1 MQEINGGKGEGYVVL
16 IVDDMPDNLK
26 HLSELLKRAGYRV
39 MPAQNG
45 ATALK
50 AAAKVT
56 PDLILLDIRMPG
68 MDGFEVCARIKADAA
83 LKDVPVIFISA
94 LGDAEDKVKAF
105 DLGGVDYVTKPFQ
118 HEEVLARVTTH
129 LEMRRAQVA
138 LQQSRDQLEE
148 RVRQRTAS
156 LEEITAILR
165 ASEEKLR
172 TVADFTYDWEYW
184 LTPDGRL
191 AWISPSCKRITGYT
205 AEEFEADPKLLSR
218 VVHPEDRFSFEGHLC
233 GVEANDAGVHD
244 FTFRIVHRSGHTV
257 WLSHSCMAI
266 VRSDG
271 APLGRRVSNRDIT
284 KRKWAEDKLAWEL
297 ALNKAMSE
305 LSGALIA
312 KTLTIEDIAD
322 ITLYYSQR
330 LTGSDHGFVSAI
342 DPASGDLVSY
352 TLTRMMG
359 KECQVEAGETRTT
372 FPCGPDGR
380 YPKLWGHAL
389 NSRRSFYTN
398 IPSSHAASGGVPKGH
413 IPLGNFLAVPAII
426 GGRLIGLIALAN
438 APHEYTDRDVEAI
451 ERLADLYAVA
461 VDRHRNMMELRTS
474 EQRIRALFNATT
486 DSVMLLDAS
495 ARILAINEEG
505 AKWRGLEPQDMVGK
519 ALNDFLSPDIVSGR
533 REAMNECA
541 RSAQWVSAEERN
553 KDKVYRTRVFP
564 VFDKKGEA
572 IQFALFCRDVTER
585 VLAEE
590 ALRAAL
596 ERAETLTV
604 KAEAANKAKSEF
616 LANMSH
622 EIRTPLNGIMGMLQ
636 LLQNTPLTDEQ
647 DDYVLNAFK
656 ASKRLTRLL
665 SDILDISVIEADRL
679 VIKKTAFKI
688 TDVRQGLYDLF
699 ARDAAEKGLTLH
711 CHIDDRIPPEL
722 VGDEARLM
730 QILFNLVGNAVKF
743 TPQGGIEIDISLVSR
758 PTAPLCR
765 LLFSITD
772 TGIGIPE
779 DRLPEIFEP
788 FTQVEGSFVR
798 QYQGAGLGLAIAR
811 RLTRLMGGEMC
822 IASEEGAGACVYV
835 VLSFNAR
842 TQSHSASEI
851 VAEAEPTQ
859 RNGEVRVLLV
869 EDDPLNLLATK
880 LQLEKAGYPVT
891 TAENGKRALECLRQ
905 EDFDLILMDIQMPVM
920 DGVEATRIIR
930 SSPEFKSKFNIPIIA
945 LTAYAMTGDKEQFLA
960 VGINDYITKPAGIE
974 TLTDVIER
982 VRGSVSSSPSAR
994 EPSSKA

>member
-1 MQEINGGKGEGYVVL
+1 MQDINGGGEGYVVL
-16 IVDDMPDNLK
+16 IVDDMPENLK

-39 MPAQNG
+39 MPAQDG

-56 PDLILLDIRMPG
+56 PDLILLDIRMPD
-68 MDGFEVCARIKADAA
+68 MDGFEVCARFKADTA
-83 LKDVPVIFISA
+83 LKDIPVIFISA

-105 DLGGVDYVTKPFQ
+105 GLGGVDYITKPFQ

-129 LEMRRAQVA
+129 LEMRRARVA

-148 RVRQRTAS
+148 RVRQRTVT
-156 LEEITAILR
+156 LEETSAALR
-165 ASEEKLR
+165 ESEEKFR

-184 LTPDGRL
+184 LAPDGRL
-191 AWISPSCKRITGYT
+191 AWVSPSCKRITGYE
-205 AEEFEADPKLLSR
+205 AREFEADPALLSR
-218 VVHPEDRFSFEGHLC
+218 IVHPEDRALFDGHLRS
-233 GVEANDAGVHD
+233 VEASEAGIHD

-266 VRSDG
+266 ARPDG
-271 APLGRRVSNRDIT
+271 APLGRRVSNRNIT
-284 KRKWAEDKLAWEL
+284 KRRLAEDKLTREL

-312 KTLTIEDIAD
+312 KASRIEDIAD
-322 ITLYYSQR
+322 ITSYYSRR
-330 LTGSDHGFVSAI
+330 LTGSDHGFVAVI

-359 KECQVEAGETRTT
+359 AECQVGGENARTI

-380 YPKLWGHAL
+380 YATLWGHAL

-398 IPSSHAASGGVPKGH
+398 SPSTHAASGGVPEGH
-413 IPLGNFLAVPAII
+413 IPLKNFLAVPAII
-426 GGRLIGLIALAN
+426 GDRLIGLLALAN
-438 APHEYTDRDVEAI
+438 APYGYTDRDVEAV

-461 VDRHRNMMELRTS
+461 VDRHMKMVELRTS

-495 ARILAINEEG
+495 AKILAINEEG

-519 ALNDFLSPDIVSGR
+519 VLGDFLSPDIVSDR
-533 REAMNECA
+533 LEAMSQCA
-541 RSAQWVSAEERN
+541 RAVQWVGTEERN
-553 KDKVYRTRVFP
+553 KGKIYRTRVFP

-585 VLAEE
+585 VIAEE

-596 ERAETLTV
+596 DNAEELAV

-636 LLQNTPLTDEQ
+636 LLQGTPLTDEQ
-647 DDYVLNAFK
+647 NDYILNAFN

-665 SDILDISVIEADRL
+665 SDILDLSVIEAGKL
-679 VIKKTAFKI
+679 AIKNTEFKI
-688 TDVRQGLYDLF
+688 TGIRQGLYDLF
-699 ARDAAEKGLTLH
+699 TREVAEKGLTLR
-711 CHIDDRIPPEL
+711 CHIDERIPPEL

-743 TPQGGIEIDISLVSR
+743 TPQGGVEIDISLVSS

-772 TGIGIPE
+772 TGIGIPD
-779 DRLPEIFEP
+779 DRLSDIFEP

-798 QYQGAGLGLAIAR
+798 KYQGAGLGLAIAR

-822 IASEEGAGACVYV
+822 IASEEGAGASVYV
-835 VLSFNAR
+835 VLSFDAN
-842 TQSHSASEI
+842 TQSCGAAEI
-851 VAEAEPTQ
+851 VADAESAQ
-859 RNGEVRVLLV
+859 GIGKVRILLA
-869 EDDPLNLLATK
+869 EDDPLNRLATK
-880 LQLEKAGYPVT
+880 LQLEKAGYAVT

-930 SSPEFKSKFNIPIIA
+930 SSPEFKSKFDIPIVA
-945 LTAYAMTGDKEQFLA
+945 LTAYAMTGDKEEFLA
-960 VGINDYITKPAGIE
+960 AGVNDYLAKPVDSEA
-974 TLTDVIER
+974 LKDVIER
-982 VRGSVSSSPSAR
+982 VMGSVSSSPSPR